1 MKKYAL
7 IVAGGSGSRMKTF
20 ELKQFIPVA
29 GKPLLMHTLERF
41 IHYDPAI
48 PVILVLPGSHHDHW
62 KELCEISGFTIPHI
76 LAEGGKTRFHSVQNG
91 LSCIHGEGIVFIHDG
106 VRPFVTS
113 ETLQRCYDTAMKT
126 GNAIPVVPVS
136 ESIRQV
142 GKKGNFPVNRDNY
155 VLIQTPQTFRISLIK
170 SAYQCEYSPEF
181 TDDASVLEKAGE
193 TIHLVEGNRENIK
206 ITWPEDLIFAR
217 SLLESTK
224 NNLTKR

>member
-7 IVAGGSGSRMKTF
+7 IVAGGSGTRMKTS

-48 PVILVLPGSHHDHW
+48 PVILVLPGSQHDHW
-62 KELCEISGFTIPHI
+62 KQLCEISGFNFPH
-76 LAEGGKTRFHSVQNG
+76 LLVEGGRTRFHSVQNG
-91 LSCIHGEGIVFIHDG
+91 LSFMQDEGIVFIHDG

-113 ETLQRCYDTAMKT
+113 ETLLRCYDTALQK
-126 GNAIPVVPVS
+126 GNAIPAIPVA
-136 ESIRQV
+136 ESIRQIE
-142 GKKGNFPVNRDNY
+142 KNRSFPVNRDKF
-155 VLIQTPQTFRISLIK
+155 VLIQTPQTFMISLIK
-170 SAYQCEYSPEF
+170 SAYKQDYTPEF

-193 TIHLVEGNRENIK
+193 NIHLVEGNRENIK

-217 SLLESTK
+217 SLLESTE
-224 NNLTKR
+224 NIITKR